1 MISSGLYLFLGISVL
16 LDAKRHTSSRTTSTG
31 VAQRRLFVD
40 FVVVCSSRASAV
52 RNSGGNFCGA
62 G

>member
-31 VAQRRLFVD
+31 VAPLSLVLIGRQLKRRIVHLL
-40 FVVVCSSRASAV
+40 AV
-52 RNSGGNFCGA
+52 LA
-62 G
+62 AL